1 MKLYKILTLFLMTTV
16 LLSGCSSDSDERE
29 TRSRII
35 SEDVT
40 NENAD
45 STSENQIIKAPQE
58 EESTLEEA
66 DVIINEDTVETK
78 ILIAYFTRA
87 DNVKQDENLD
97 AVSSASINLEDSDYI
112 GNMEIMADY
121 IANRTGGDKFSIQT
135 LELYSQ
141 NYRSTT
147 DQAKEEQNNDARP
160 ELVDNLE
167 NIDDYDIIFL
177 GYPNWWGTIPMP
189 MYTFLEAYDFTG
201 KTIIPFCSHEGSGL
215 GSGVTDIKELC
226 PDATILD
233 GLAIRGSKVKE
244 SEGEILEWI
253 ETLEIFE

>member
-1 MKLYKILTLFLMTTV
+1 MTTV

-29 TRSRII
+29 TRSRTI

-45 STSENQIIKAPQE
+45 STSENQIIEAPQE

-121 IANRTGGDKFSIQT
+121 VANRTGGDKFSIHT

-215 GSGVTDIKELC
+215 GSGVADIKELC

>member
-16 LLSGCSSDSDERE
+16 LLSGCSSDSEELE
-29 TRSRII
+29 TRSRTL

-40 NENAD
+40 NEN
-45 STSENQIIKAPQE
+45 TE
-58 EESTLEEA
+58 ER
-66 DVIINEDTVETK
+66 K

-97 AVSSASINLEDSDYI
+97 AVSSASINLEDSVYI
-112 GNMEIMADY
+112 GNMEIMADFV
-121 IANRTGGDKFSIQT
+121 AKKTGGDKFSIQT
-135 LELYSQ
+135 LELYPQ

-147 DQAKEEQNNDARP
+147 DQAKEEQNNDERP

-215 GSGVTDIKELC
+215 GSGVADIKELC